1 MTDLSQL
8 NTANV
13 VDYGLIGLYFAI
25 IIWVGIYAAGKNK
38 STEDFFKGGGKVPWL
53 VAGLSNWV
61 SGFSAFMFVAA
72 AGFTYL
78 YGAGAILI
86 FTSAFWAYLVGYW
99 FFAARWRRARINS
112 PLEFLTRRF
121 SASTTYYYSLTAIVP
136 QIVGIGQGLYILCIF
151 VATALGFADQ
161 SYMIGGISVTGFQ
174 LSIVVTGVV
183 MMVYTVI
190 GGLWAAVLS
199 DAVQSVII
207 VTMTLVIFPVSFSY
221 LGQGH
226 GFAAGLQR
234 LMNEAPAGYLGLTGD
249 LANPLFLLSYFL
261 NVLMGYNVSWALVQ
275 RYHSVPDER
284 DARKMSMLCAVLSL
298 VGPLLW
304 ILPVMA
310 SRIIFPDMGALWP
323 SFSVPAEAS
332 FVSLALLLLPHGLI
346 GFVISAILSATL
358 GQANDAFNWL
368 TATLTRDVYV
378 PLKKRLTDRIPSD
391 RHQLVV
397 ARSMMFVV
405 GVLGILVALVI
416 PKAGGAFA
424 FALEYYSLT
433 AAFSVPVALGMLY
446 TRTPWWSGIASCSAA
461 IAVGLGLMLA
471 GVWSEHAFV
480 RNMISETVVAS
491 VVFFGSAL
499 FFRSDD
505 ARNKHVLAFEH
516 DLQVPVLAPAERFD
530 PSGFHVYRLLGRV
543 CLVLGGVLTAC
554 LAVPSGIVS
563 PSWINLVVGIFLLLL
578 GGTILYLSRDRA
590 ARAVPQSSEMV

>member
-1 MTDLSQL
+1 MTDLSL
-8 NTANV
+8 FNTANLI
-13 VDYGLIGLYFAI
+13 DYGLIGLYFAI
-25 IIWVGIYAAGKNK
+25 IIWVGVYAARKNK
-38 STEDFFKGGGKVPWL
+38 STEDFFRGGGKVPWL

-121 SASTTYYYSLTAIVP
+121 SSSTTYYYSITAIVP

-151 VATALGFADQ
+151 VATALGFSDQ
-161 SYMIGGISVTGFQ
+161 IFTLAGVSFTGFQ
-174 LSIVVTGVV
+174 LSIIVTGLV

-207 VTMTLVIFPVSFSY
+207 VTMTVVIFPVSFSY
-221 LGQGH
+221 LGEGH
-226 GFAAGLQR
+226 GIAAGFER
-234 LMNEAPAGYLGLTGD
+234 LIREAPAGYFRLSGD
-249 LANPLFLLSYFL
+249 LANPFFLFSYFL
-261 NVLMGYNVSWALVQ
+261 NVMMGYNVSWALVQ

-310 SRIIFPDMGALWP
+310 SRVIFPDMRALWP
-323 SFSVPAEAS
+323 SFAVPAEAS

-378 PLKKRLTDRIPSD
+378 PLQKRLAGTVPSD
-391 RHQLVV
+391 QRQLLV
-397 ARSMMFVV
+397 ARSMMFLV
-405 GVLGILVALVI
+405 GVLGILVALLI

-433 AAFSVPVALGMLY
+433 AAFSMPVVLGMIY

-461 IAVGLGLMLA
+461 IAVALALMFA
-471 GVWSEHAFV
+471 GVWNDQGFA
-480 RNMISETVVAS
+480 RNMISESVVAS
-491 VVFFGSAL
+491 LVFFGSAF
-499 FFRSDD
+499 FFRSGNP
-505 ARNKHVLAFEH
+505 RNEHVLALER
-516 DLQVPVLAPAERFD
+516 DLQQPVLVATERFD

-543 CLVLGGVLTAC
+543 CLVLGGVLTIC
-554 LAVPSGIVS
+554 LAVPSGPVS
-563 PSWINLVVGIFLLLL
+563 PSWINLVVGVFLLLL
-578 GGTILYLSRDRA
+578 GGGILYASRERSTS
-590 ARAVPQSSEMV
+590 AVQHSSEVT

>member
-1 MTDLSQL
+1 MTDASLF

-13 VDYGLIGLYFAI
+13 IDYGMIGLYFAI

-38 STEDFFKGGGKVPWL
+38 STDDFFKGGGKVPWL

-72 AGFTYL
+72 SGFTYM

-99 FFAARWRRARINS
+99 FFAARWRRARIQS

-121 SASTTYYYSLTAIVP
+121 SASTTYYYSITAVIP

-151 VATALGFADQ
+151 VATALGFSEQTFTIA
-161 SYMIGGISVTGFQ
+161 GISLTGFQ
-174 LSIVVTGVV
+174 LSIIVSGLV
-183 MMVYTVI
+183 MMIYTVI

-207 VTMTLVIFPVSFSY
+207 LTMTIVIFPVSFSY

-226 GFAAGLQR
+226 GIVAGLQR
-234 LMNEAPAGYLGLTGD
+234 LVNEAPAGYLGLNGD
-249 LANPLFLLSYFL
+249 LANPFFLFSYFL
-261 NVLMGYNVSWALVQ
+261 NVLIGYNVSWALVQ

-310 SRIIFPDMGALWP
+310 SRIIFPDMNALWP
-323 SFSVPAEAS
+323 SFAVPAEAS

-378 PLKKRLTDRIPSD
+378 PLQKRLTGTIPSD
-391 RHQLVV
+391 QRQLLV
-397 ARSMMFVV
+397 ARTMMFVV
-405 GVLGILVALVI
+405 GVLGILVALLI

-433 AAFSVPVALGMLY
+433 AAFSMPVVLGMIY

-461 IAVGLGLMLA
+461 IVVALALMFA
-471 GVWSEHAFV
+471 GVWNEHAFA
-480 RNMISETVVAS
+480 RNMISESVVATL
-491 VVFFGSAL
+491 VFFGSAF
-499 FFRSDD
+499 FFRRGDGQ
-505 ARNKHVLAFEH
+505 NEHVLALER
-516 DLQVPVLAPAERFD
+516 DLRKPVLAMAERFD
-530 PSGFHVYRLLGRV
+530 PSGFHVYRLLGWI
-543 CLVLGGVLTAC
+543 CLVLGGVLAAC
-554 LAVPSGIVS
+554 LAVPSGPVS
-563 PSWINLVVGIFLLLL
+563 PSWINMIVGVFLLSL
-578 GGTILYLSRDRA
+578 GGAIVYASRER
-590 ARAVPQSSEMV
+590 